1 MGVRIREKAS
11 RLYLDII
18 ADGRRRW
25 MSIGLTRS
33 TDPKQDKEIMR
44 LAEIIRSKE
53 EARLVSGEWG
63 LLDPIEG
70 KRSLV
75 EYAEELTQKTTLV
88 HLSKSLRY
96 IREYAGGVQIGAVT
110 EKWLDGYRGFLL
122 EQKTLSK
129 TTAAHYF
136 AALCFVFK
144 RAMRDR
150 IIPRNPAEGVK
161 RIPVPEPMKVHLT
174 VEELALLAAHPLN
187 GELGREISRG
197 FLFACMVGL
206 RVSDVIALQWGDIER
221 GSEPRLKMRQKKT
234 EAVVG
239 IPINKSAWTLIDDG
253 ALHHRDEL
261 VFPRL
266 SASKTSQ
273 TQYFDTW
280 REAVGLEK
288 KLGWH
293 TARHTFAVLSLEA
306 GTDLY
311 TVSKLLGHTDIATTQ
326 VYAKAT
332 DGMKR
337 KAVDALPG
345 VELGKAKAK
354 RVKT

>member
-1 MGVRIREKAS
+1 MGVKIREKAG
-11 RLYLDII
+11 RLYLDVI

-25 MSIGLTRS
+25 ISTGLTRS
-33 TDPKQDKEIMR
+33 TDPRQDKEIIR

-53 EARLVSGEWG
+53 EARIVSGEWG

-70 KRSLV
+70 KRSLI

-96 IREYAGGVQIGAVT
+96 LREYSGGVQIGAVT

-136 AALCFVFK
+136 AAICFVFK
-144 RAMRDR
+144 RALRDR

-161 RIPVPEPMKVHLT
+161 RIPIPEPMKVYLT
-174 VEELALLAAHPLN
+174 VEELARLAAHPLG

-206 RVSDVIALQWGDIER
+206 RVSDVISLQWGDIER
-221 GSEPRLKMRQKKT
+221 GPEPRIKKRQKKT
-234 EAVVG
+234 EAIVG
-239 IPINKSAWTLIDDG
+239 VPINKSAWTLIDDG
-253 ALHHRDEL
+253 ALHHHDEL

-266 SASKTSQ
+266 SQSKTSQ

-280 REAVGLEK
+280 AKSVKLEK
-288 KLGWH
+288 KIGWH

-332 DGMKR
+332 DSMKR
-337 KAVDALPG
+337 KAVDALPE
-345 VELGKAKAK
+345 VELGKA
-354 RVKT
+354 RVKK